1 MEIVRPGA
9 ELAPSD
15 PPLFA
20 PALGEAEAALRRN
33 VLRGGAM
40 PREASPI
47 LQRADACTATKLEGN
62 RTPGVSPR

>member
-1 MEIVRPGA
+1 
-9 ELAPSD
+9 
-15 PPLFA
+15 
-20 PALGEAEAALRRN
+20 
-33 VLRGGAM
+33 M